1 MYLNDVFTVTV
12 NMAGLP
18 GLAVPGGLSAS
29 GLPLG
34 LQLIGRPFE
43 EETLFSVAEVIE
55 QAAGRIA
62 LPQAWW

>member
-18 GLAVPGGLSAS
+18 AISVPGGLDGQ

-43 EETLFSVAEVIE
+43 EETLFALGAVIE
-55 QAAGRIA
+55 KAAGSFA
-62 LPQAWW
+62 PEKWW